1 MNRNG
6 SGSEPA
12 VTSGLIGAEKKRTPP
27 DDFSGGV
34 LPVEAQREAGIRR
47 EQKLHC
53 VTVRLKSRSGD
64 RLPVPGWTGYR
75 E

>member
-1 MNRNG
+1 MSRDG
-6 SGSEPA
+6 SDSDFYTPISFD
-12 VTSGLIGAEKKRTPP
+12 TRKKRTPP
-27 DDFSGGV
+27 DDFSDGV
-34 LPVEAQREAGIRR
+34 LPVAAQREAGIRR
-47 EQKLHC
+47 EQNLQC